1 MKQSLLV
8 NWFFSHKEIQAKKE
22 EEKRRKLLIP
32 KSLVNPLWNLYK
44 NNKGIKHF
52 LQILV

>member
-22 EEKRRKLLIP
+22 EEKKKKTTYSQKP
-32 KSLVNPLWNLYK
+32 CEPLMES
-44 NNKGIKHF
+44 I
-52 LQILV
+52 